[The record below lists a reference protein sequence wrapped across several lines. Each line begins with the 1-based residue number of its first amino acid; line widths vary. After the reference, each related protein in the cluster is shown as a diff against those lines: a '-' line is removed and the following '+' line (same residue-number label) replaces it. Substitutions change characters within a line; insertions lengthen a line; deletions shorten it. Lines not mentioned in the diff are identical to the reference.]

1 MDSLDTRKDSELL
14 KRAQAGDLAAFE
26 ALYNRYH
33 SRIYRVLYGL
43 VGNSA
48 DAADLTQEAFVRAY
62 SELDRIR
69 SDGNFY
75 GWLRKTALN
84 LGIDCLRR
92 RKMLTLVSLDAPR
105 ESSNSDAFAWE
116 VEDET
121 QDVHRAL
128 ETQSLHEALHISIE
142 RLSPDHRTVV
152 TMHYVEEMPVEEIAE
167 LLNVPVGTVKS
178 RLARARDALRQMLIV
193 FFDKP

>member
-26 ALYNRYH
+26 ALYKRYH
-33 SRIYRVLYGL
+33 LRIYRVLYGV
-43 VGNSA
+43 VGNGA

-69 SDGNFY
+69 SDGNLY

-92 RKMLTLVSLDAPR
+92 KKTLTLVSLDAPR
-105 ESSNSDAFAWE
+105 ESSDGDAFAWE
-116 VEDET
+116 VEDEA
-121 QDVHRAL
+121 QNLHRAL
-128 ETQSLHEALHISIE
+128 EAQSLHEALHVGIE

-152 TMHYVEEMPVEEIAE
+152 TMHYIEEMPVEEIAE
-167 LLNVPVGTVKS
+167 LLDVPVGTVKS
-178 RLARARDALRQMLIV
+178 RLARARDALRQMLTV
-193 FFDKP
+193 FFD